1 MVTNKMNPE
10 TENKIILI
18 RRKSRLDE
26 LVAKFNTVSQAK
38 FYVEHLGA
46 DFSDYLNEHN
56 QYQDAFTKTERY
68 LRKIGRVHVLDRSFL
83 PNFIFG
89 KEDLV
94 VVLGQDGLVANTM
107 KYLSTQTIVGVNPD
121 SARWDG
127 VLLPFAVKD
136 LPQVVPEVLRNKRN
150 IKSVTIAKAELN
162 NGQCLYGVN
171 DLFIGP
177 KSHVSAHYVIRVGG
191 AEEQQSSSGVIVS
204 TGLGSTGWFKSIVTG
219 ALGIAGQVLDGKIKI
234 KRDGNYP
241 WDSQFLYFS
250 VREPFPSKTSSSK
263 LVFGKITQE
272 CPMTLLSHM
281 PENGV
286 IFSDGIVDDFL
297 EFNSGTQATI
307 SIAEKMGRL
316 AV

>member
-56 QYQDAFTKTERY
+56 QYQDAFMKTEQY

-127 VLLPFAVKD
+127 VLLPFTVKD
-136 LPQVVPEVLRNKRN
+136 LPQVVPEALRNKRN

-177 KSHVSAHYVIRVGG
+177 KSHVSAHYVIRVGD

-234 KRDGNYP
+234 KRAGNYP

-272 CPMTLLSHM
+272 CPMTVLSYM